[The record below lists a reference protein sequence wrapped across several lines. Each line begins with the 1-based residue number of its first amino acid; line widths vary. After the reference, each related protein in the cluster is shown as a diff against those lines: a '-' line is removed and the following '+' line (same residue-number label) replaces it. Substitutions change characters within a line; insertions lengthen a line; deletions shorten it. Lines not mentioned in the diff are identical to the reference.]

1 MTVRRIAQ
9 CPTLAATFTPTRP
22 SRLPRNSPNEPPA
35 QSTAR
40 LQRVRAHP
48 LDAAEHQHEPRDV
61 VRFGG
66 AQGEPAVAGED
77 RGHAVPRSGRRGRV
91 PVQLRVVVGVDVDE
105 ARRDGQTVGV
115 DDLARLDLVA
125 ERADLGD
132 AAVVHCDIRGA
143 CRPAR
148 PVHDGAAPDEEI
160 DRHQRVMPY
169 RSRALVPKSPA
180 RASWSIP
187 SVHSRNSSTTPGYLA
202 SLCGKSLAHT
212 AFGAVERPQHR
223 RRRLARIE
231 ADPAL
236 TLEVL
241 LRRQRQRRRG
251 PAVALEE
258 LAEPVH
264 PMRDP
269 AAAALEDRDL
279 QPGVPL
285 EHPAVHEVRQRH
297 LLVEQQDERVV
308 RSRRHHVS
316 QRARCTGH
324 VGQAGGMERDREA
337 GLTQRFPHGRYAR

>member
-1 MTVRRIAQ
+1 MNSIAPMRVSADDLGQ
-9 CPTLAATFTPTRP
+9 REQLFGRSVVARHAAPVVGNVQLELAAREPGRAVTERGAQEFLH
-22 SRLPRNSPNEPPA
+22 LPDLCGGRGALRRVVAHDRASDRAVPDVGRDVHTDASVEIAEEFAERAAGPID
-35 QSTAR
+35 R
-40 LQRVRAHP
+40 GLQRVRAHP
-48 LDAAEHQHEPRDV
+48 FDAAEHQQEPRDV

-115 DDLARLDLVA
+115 DDLARLDRVA

-180 RASWSIP
+180 RASRSIP

-212 AFGAVERPQHR
+212 A
-223 RRRLARIE
+223 
-231 ADPAL
+231 
-236 TLEVL
+236 
-241 LRRQRQRRRG
+241 
-251 PAVALEE
+251 
-258 LAEPVH
+258 
-264 PMRDP
+264 
-269 AAAALEDRDL
+269 
-279 QPGVPL
+279 
-285 EHPAVHEVRQRH
+285 
-297 LLVEQQDERVV
+297 
-308 RSRRHHVS
+308 RS
-316 QRARCTGH
+316 A
-324 VGQAGGMERDREA
+324 
-337 GLTQRFPHGRYAR
+337 P